1 MKSKYS
7 IPLVDVIKEFK
18 LEEVYVP
25 AELEQIMV
33 SSPEIS
39 RPGLALCGFLEIFE
53 SFRIQII
60 G

>member
-25 AELEQIMV
+25 AELEKIMV
-33 SSPEIS
+33 SSLRSAVPVLLFADS
-39 RPGLALCGFLEIFE
+39 LRYSSLSAY
-53 SFRIQII
+53 R
-60 G
+60 